1 MQEIF
6 HDCFVVCRYFS
17 TYFFLF
23 KTTSRNYIRVSNS
36 LVPNQARGSFKPDL
50 GPNCLQ
56 RTSAYNRGKELDIM
70 FFNNIKAKGQR
81 FPDVLGL

>member
-1 MQEIF
+1 MQQIF
-6 HDCFVVCRYFS
+6 HDCFVVCRNFQHNCFS
-17 TYFFLF
+17 SKYI
-23 KTTSRNYIRVSNS
+23 SRKYIRVSTS
-36 LVPNQARGSFKPDL
+36 LDPNQTGGSFKPDL

-56 RTSAYNRGKELDIM
+56 RRSAYNRGKELDNI